1 MVRKSVSFL
10 KKNVK
15 WIAVIALAVFVL
27 GTAMGSSSVSNG
39 GLQFRSAANDGA
51 FAASNSSRCY
61 DCERGTDAESRH
73 LSGKSK
79 CFECETQI
87 GKSDGWASAGAAQSS
102 KCYTCGDHNPLL
114 FRDGI
119 MRNRRPIL

>member
-1 MVRKSVSFL
+1 MVRKSSGSFL
-10 KKNVK
+10 KNNVK

-27 GTAMGSSSVSNG
+27 GTAMSAPSQSNG
-39 GLQFRSAANDGA
+39 GLHFRTTD
-51 FAASNSSRCY
+51 ASTPSRCY

-87 GKSDGWASAGAAQSS
+87 GKSDGWASAGAAQAS

-119 MRNRRPIL
+119 MRHRRPIL